1 VKAVA
6 VADTHA
12 VLWYLY
18 ADTRLSTLARTFIHQ
33 ASAAGHRI
41 AVSSISLVEVAY
53 LVEKN
58 RIIPT
63 AFEDL
68 VHALSD
74 PEQAFTETPLTMP
87 ISDALRRVPR
97 LDIPD
102 MPDRIVAA
110 TALHL
115 AVPVISRDG
124 RIHSSTLETIW

>member
-1 VKAVA
+1 VKVVA
-6 VADTHA
+6 VADTHT

-18 ADTRLSTLARTFIHQ
+18 ADTRLSALACTFIHQ
-33 ASAAGHRI
+33 ASAAGQQI

-63 AFEDL
+63 AYEDL

-74 PEQAFTETPLTMP
+74 LEQAFVETPLSMP
-87 ISDALRRVPR
+87 ICDALRCVPR

-115 AVPVISRDG
+115 AVPLISRDG
-124 RIHSSTLETIW
+124 RIRSSTLETIW